1 MNIQNLIKWIVPFV
15 YLCYCWPIFI
25 WGSGISP
32 DSCAYLAV
40 AKNLHLGNGFTL
52 YDNSY
57 ITNWPLL
64 YPTLLACLTYI
75 TPNLL
80 LTAGITNLSLGIITY
95 FILNHTLKH
104 PISKILL
111 ALCFVFPPFIK
122 LYIMLWSEPLFLL
135 LLVIGLLFWFDESKP
150 TKKNLA
156 IIFIAF
162 SAACLTRYAGIFILA
177 GLIITNFI
185 QHKKI
190 TPKLVV
196 GSLALLPVGIN
207 LWYNSHHAIQIVANN
222 LAWNQLAN
230 LWHNLQHN
238 LPVLILQLSVFT
250 ILFFTLKKSTQKTKP
265 MAVAAVLYWLVIIAF
280 APLTAAELLRYLL
293 PLIPLLI
300 WAVDEA
306 ANFWTINLKVLGV
319 ITVCMML
326 GSFYFVHY
334 SIKNG
339 TGGYNKRSMKNTALK
354 NYLKTKTGKIYSNA
368 PDYIYFISE
377 KSAELLKPTST
388 LNPNDEVIV
397 VDQVTRKT
405 DWPKQ
410 QTFVPY
416 YQQAGF
422 TCYKL
427 Q

>member
-1 MNIQNLIKWIVPFV
+1 MNIQNFIKWIVPLV

-64 YPTLLACLTYI
+64 YPIFLASLTYI

-80 LTAGITNLSLGIITY
+80 LIAGITNLSLGIITY
-95 FILNHTLKH
+95 FILNQTLKH

-177 GLIITNFI
+177 GILITNFI

-207 LWYNSHHAIQIVANN
+207 LWYNSYHAIQIVANN

-238 LPVLILQLSVFT
+238 LPVLILQLSAFT
-250 ILFFTLKKSTQKTKP
+250 ILFFALKKSTQKTKP
-265 MAVAAVLYWLVIIAF
+265 MAVAAGLYWLVILAF

-300 WAVDEA
+300 WAIDESTTY
-306 ANFWTINLKVLGV
+306 WTINLKALGG
-319 ITVCMML
+319 ITACMMAV
-326 GSFYFVHY
+326 SFYFMHY

-377 KSAELLKPTST
+377 KSAELIKPTST
-388 LNPNDEVIV
+388 LTPTDEVIV